1 MLALTNSGG
10 LTAPRMLHVDDGA
23 ASATSIKWGWLGTLP
38 LSSETVLFLRNIALD
53 TDRDDE
59 DLEPRHL
66 MFHKCSLDEAPAT
79 KLLSRFA
86 HLETLVLFETEVDN
100 FMQTLLALPTTIR
113 HVHSLQQDV
122 DLNTYSFGA
131 SVVLPRL
138 ESFTFTWLLPPT
150 DSGPQLLAD
159 DDLDALA
166 RLQRRV

>member
-1 MLALTNSGG
+1 
-10 LTAPRMLHVDDGA
+10 
-23 ASATSIKWGWLGTLP
+23 
-38 LSSETVLFLRNIALD
+38 VLFLRYIRLPM
-53 TDRDDE
+53 DRNVDNLNPLHSIFDKCW
-59 DLEPRHL
+59 LEAAAATELLGR
-66 MFHKCSLDEAPAT
+66 FH
-79 KLLSRFA
+79 

-100 FMQTLLALPTTIR
+100 LMQTLLALPTTIR
-113 HVHSLQQDV
+113 RVHLLQQDV
-122 DLNTYSFGA
+122 NFNTHSHGA